1 MHAVT
6 SWLAAMP
13 TLIGFGLALGLNP
26 ALYGATADTLARNQN
41 VRARLTWLLTGLAV
55 GATVLVLVLHGLNP
69 ADLMSTVQQ
78 RGDAVV
84 ENRIVDLV
92 VGTLMLVGAAA
103 MALWVGLVPEVPRKP
118 ARESDENSAPAS
130 LFLLGF
136 SSAIVGFTTL
146 PIMYLTGRLVASLSS
161 DLVLRLVAYAVF
173 LAALV
178 GPFVVLAWLWSRFPA
193 ATQKVTDLYGKVLAW
208 DSRRV
213 ACVVMAF
220 GGLSLLGF
228 AVFWHR

>member
-26 ALYGATADTLARNQN
+26 ALYGATADTLVRNQN
-41 VRARLTWLLTGLAV
+41 VRARLTWLLTGLAA

-69 ADLMSTVQQ
+69 ANLMSTVQQ

-84 ENRIVDLV
+84 ENRTVDLA
-92 VGTLMLVGAAA
+92 VGAVLLVGAAA
-103 MALWVGLVPEVPRKP
+103 MALWVRIVPDAPRKP
-118 ARESDENSAPAS
+118 AREPDENAAPTS
-130 LFLLGF
+130 LFVLGF

-146 PIMYLTGRLVASLSS
+146 PIMYLTGRLVVSVSS

-178 GPFVVLAWLWSRFPA
+178 GPFVMLAWLWSRFPA
-193 ATQKVTDLYGKVLAW
+193 ATQKVTATYGRMLAW
-208 DSRRV
+208 DYRLVS
-213 ACVVMAF
+213 VVLF
-220 GGLSLLGF
+220 TVGGLSLIGF
-228 AVFWHR
+228 TLLTHR